1 MSYSHHF
8 ASVGVVVCV
17 VVGVKHLLLWNH
29 WVKLNQTCYK
39 CSLAWGHEIFLIWC
53 RSINRIIQH
62 DRQVLKCIFIGQLSN
77 LFFSETIMSMNL
89 ISSVNDVWMVLC
101 EVSSISADSKSN
113 IMYHFINRWRYCWQ
127 YPISLE
133 FGISIKLICIFN
145 RCRQYVFYI
154 SKDRRLSK

>member
-8 ASVGVVVCV
+8 ASVGVV

-53 RSINRIIQH
+53 RPIIQH
-62 DRQVLKCIFIGQLSN
+62 GRQGSKCIFIGRFSN

-89 ISSVNDVWMVLC
+89 ISSVNDVLMVLC
-101 EVSSISADSKSN
+101 EISS
-113 IMYHFINRWRYCWQ
+113 Y
-127 YPISLE
+127 SL
-133 FGISIKLICIFN
+133 SSVLNIKLETAVKRIFITYGSN
-145 RCRQYVFYI
+145 VMYNPIKWDEHITYQQHGFRSLHI
-154 SKDRRLSK
+154 SNTNNM